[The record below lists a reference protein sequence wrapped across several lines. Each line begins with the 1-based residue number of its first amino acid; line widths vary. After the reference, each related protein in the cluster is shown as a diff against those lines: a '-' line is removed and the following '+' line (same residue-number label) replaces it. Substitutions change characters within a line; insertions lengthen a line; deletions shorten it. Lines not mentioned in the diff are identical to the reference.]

1 MPQALAA
8 VATFLASPAGAAT
21 IGAVGSGLEVAK
33 GAFGGGDG
41 GPKPTPGP
49 TPDQIAADKAKQD
62 QTQAALVSQQ
72 IPGISAATSGFTSPQ
87 YLQSMGLLESGVGGN
102 RNAAQI
108 ALNQFLGQNQ
118 GGGSTPLENAFQ
130 PVGTG
135 GGGGSN
141 IGSDG
146 LSDMLR
152 KWGLSG

>member
-33 GAFGGGDG
+33 GAFGGGG
-41 GPKPTPGP
+41 GPPKPTGP
-49 TPDQIAADKAKQD
+49 TPDQIATDKAKQD
-62 QTQAALVSQQ
+62 SLQAALVSQQ

-118 GGGSTPLENAFQ
+118 GGSTPLENAFQ

-152 KWGLSG
+152 KWGL